1 MNSESSIPSPTRT
14 PETDEFWDAAD
25 NSQLLVGH
33 CESCRKPHYYPRRI
47 CPFCLSTA
55 VVWRAARGEGRI
67 YSFSVVRRAVVPY
80 VTALVTL
87 PEGVTLM
94 TNIIDADPEG
104 MRIGDRVRAV
114 FVPAE
119 DGQLVP
125 FFTPDP

>member
-1 MNSESSIPSPTRT
+1 M
-14 PETDEFWDAAD
+14 
-25 NSQLLVGH
+25 
-33 CESCRKPHYYPRRI
+33 
-47 CPFCLSTA
+47 
-55 VVWRAARGEGRI
+55 
-67 YSFSVVRRAVVPY
+67 PY